1 MSRLVVAAAL
11 LLALLLVYDL
21 EFVRST
27 FAALLASNVL
37 DLGMVL
43 LAAFCCFFAASRS
56 TGYARQIWLL
66 LAIALTL
73 NTVAQAIT
81 TYYQSFV
88 PGSSESASPSD
99 ILFFVWSAPVFMIF
113 LPRSDDQSSGIDSL
127 RLLDFLQVAIVAVTV
142 YVYFFYSPDR
152 WKTDPHGLLRQI
164 LVLYIARDAILAS
177 SFFLRSRASV
187 PSWLRSL
194 SVVLA
199 FAFLAAV
206 LSDAD
211 YLFTLNSSVSSATWA
226 DLLWMLPYFVVILL
240 AVYWKP
246 PELLPLS
253 NSSSRFGTMVATQIL
268 PVATPL
274 IVILMGRSIAR
285 EQLLFAW
292 LAVTASVLC
301 SSVRLILTN
310 RRQRRVADDL
320 LDTERA
326 LRSSEEIL
334 ATAFF
339 NSPDAFSI
347 NPFPNGPYVEVNDG
361 FTRLTGYTR
370 EEVLGRA
377 PREMNLWVDFDRRD
391 QALALL
397 NRSAHLRDFEFRFRT
412 KSGQIRFGQMS
423 ASVIDL
429 RDQRCTLVIVRD
441 ITERKEADDI
451 LRSSEERFRSL
462 VRDLHFAVVL
472 HAPDARIEFANRA
485 AHYMFGL
492 PDGIAIGKYLP
503 DLGISTV
510 DKDGRDIPQ
519 SERPVLTVLRTR
531 QPIQDALMGFR
542 HPGSSNILWTFGNV
556 IPQFGPNGEIVR
568 LISSFADVT
577 AMKNAERA
585 VHNLST
591 QLLKLQD
598 EERRRLGRELHDGLA
613 QTVLAINLSL
623 AQVRQSLTSQEEA
636 AARSLEKARALTQ
649 QMSREIRTLSYLL
662 HPPLLDDLG
671 LVSTLREYVHG
682 FSERSGIETQLFANT
697 DFARLPQ
704 PIEIALFRI
713 VQESLANIQ
722 RHSGSTTAEIHLTT
736 QDSLLTL
743 EVTDHGQGIR
753 PPASESRRGT
763 ASGVPA
769 ENANTPTLDGNGI
782 EQRQAST
789 STVTLRDATPEEKEW
804 ESHKDHERQG
814 TASAV
819 PFSDALSGP
828 VAPEGNGHPE
838 HQNAGPYTHSTLT
851 TFAPES
857 IRLGV
862 GIPGMRERMAQ
873 LGGNLEIFS
882 GPSGTTIRATI
893 SLPVTE
899 PLDASS
905 SHPDRR

>member
-1 MSRLVVAAAL
+1 MVC
-11 LLALLLVYDL
+11 DL
-21 EFVRST
+21 EFVRSP
-27 FAALLASNVL
+27 FEALLASNVL
-37 DLGMVL
+37 DLAMVL
-43 LAAFCCFFAASRS
+43 LAALSCFFAASRS

-66 LAIALTL
+66 LAIAFTL
-73 NTVAQAIT
+73 NTLAQAIT

-88 PGSSESASPSD
+88 PGSFESASPSD

-152 WKTDPHGLLRQI
+152 WKNDPHGLLRQI
-164 LVLYIARDAILAS
+164 LILYIARDAILAS

-187 PSWLRSL
+187 PAWLRSC
-194 SVVLA
+194 SIVLA

-206 LSDAD
+206 LADAAD
-211 YLFTLNSSVSSATWA
+211 LFIINSSVSSATWA
-226 DLLWMLPYFVVILL
+226 DLLWMLPYFMVIVL

-246 PELLPLS
+246 PELLPPS
-253 NSSSRFGTMVATQIL
+253 PSSSRFGTMVATQIL

-274 IVILMGRSIAR
+274 IVILMGHSIAR
-285 EQLLFAW
+285 EQLRFAW

-310 RRQRRVADDL
+310 RRQRRVADNL
-320 LDTERA
+320 LETERA

-347 NPFPNGPYVEVNDG
+347 NPFPNGPYLEVNDG
-361 FTRLTGYTR
+361 FTRLTGYAR
-370 EEVLGRA
+370 EEVLGRT
-377 PREMNLWVDFDRRD
+377 PREMNLWVDSARRD

-397 NRSAHLRDFEFRFRT
+397 NRSAHLRDFEFRFRA
-412 KSGQIRFGQMS
+412 KSGQIRVGQMS

-441 ITERKEADDI
+441 ITERKEGEDI

-472 HAPDARIEFANRA
+472 HTPDANVEFANRA
-485 AHYMFGL
+485 AHRMFNI
-492 PDGIAIGKYLP
+492 PDGTAVGKHLT
-503 DLGISTV
+503 DLGIFAV
-510 DKDGRDIPQ
+510 GEDGKPIPFADH
-519 SERPVLTVLRTR
+519 PVPYVLRTHT
-531 QPIQDALMGFR
+531 PIHDGLVAFR
-542 HPGSSNILWTFGNV
+542 RPGSDRILWIFGSAV
-556 IPQFGPNGEIVR
+556 PQFDSSGNLIRV
-568 LISSFADVT
+568 ISSFADVT
-577 AMKNAERA
+577 EMKNAERA

-623 AQVRQSLTSQEEA
+623 AQVRQSLTSQEET

-671 LVSTLREYVHG
+671 LVSTLREYVQG
-682 FSERSGIETQLFANT
+682 FSERSGIDTQLFANT

-722 RHSGSTTAEIHLTT
+722 RHSGSSTAEIRLITEN
-736 QDSLLTL
+736 SLLTL

-753 PPASESRRGT
+753 PSAPESRKGT
-763 ASGVPA
+763 GLPCTDVRRAMPS
-769 ENANTPTLDGNGI
+769 ENASATTSDGNGI
-782 EQRQAST
+782 EELQATT
-789 STVTLRDATPEEKEW
+789 SVTLRDARAVELELEA
-804 ESHKDHERQG
+804 HRDYEREG

-819 PFSDALSGP
+819 PHSNSPCGALA
-828 VAPEGNGHPE
+828 VEGNGHPE
-838 HQNAGPYTHSTLT
+838 HRNAGPYTYSSVT

-882 GPSGTTIRATI
+882 GSSGTTIRATI

-905 SHPDRR
+905 SHPDR

>member
-1 MSRLVVAAAL
+1 MLSTRWTSRLVVAAAV

-21 EFVRST
+21 EFVRSA
-27 FAALLASNVL
+27 FASLLASNVL

-43 LAAFCCFFAASRS
+43 LAAICCFAAASRS
-56 TGYARQIWLL
+56 RGYARQIWLL
-66 LAIALTL
+66 LGIALVL
-73 NTVAQAIT
+73 NSAAQAIT

-142 YVYFFYSPDR
+142 YVYFFYSPAR

-164 LVLYIARDAILAS
+164 LILYIARDAILAS
-177 SFFLRSRASV
+177 AFFLRSRASI
-187 PSWLRSL
+187 PSWLRSI
-194 SVVLA
+194 SMVLA
-199 FAFLAAV
+199 LAFVAAV

-211 YLFTLNSSVSSATWA
+211 YLFTINFSVGSASWG
-226 DLLWMLPYFVVILL
+226 DVVWMVPYFLVILL
-240 AVYWKP
+240 ALYWKP
-246 PELLPLS
+246 PSLLPLPP
-253 NSSSRFGTMVATQIL
+253 SRSPFGTMVATQIL

-274 IVILMGRSIAR
+274 IVILMSRSIAR

-301 SSVRLILTN
+301 SSIRLILTN

-347 NPFPNGPYVEVNDG
+347 NPFPNGGYLEVNDG

-370 EEVLGRA
+370 EEVIGKT

-397 NRSAHLRDFEFRFRT
+397 NRSASLRDFEFRFRA
-412 KSGQIRFGQMS
+412 KSGQIRIGQMS

-429 RDQRCTLVIVRD
+429 RNQRCTLVIVRD
-441 ITERKEADDI
+441 VTERNEAEDI

-472 HAPDARIEFANRA
+472 HTPEANVEFANRA
-485 AHYMFGL
+485 AHRMFNI
-492 PDGIAIGKYLP
+492 PDGTAIGKHLT
-503 DLGISTV
+503 DLGIFAV
-510 DKDGRDIPQ
+510 GEDGKPIPFADH
-519 SERPVLTVLRTR
+519 PVPYVLRT
-531 QPIQDALMGFR
+531 QMPIHDGLVAFR
-542 HPGSSNILWTFGNV
+542 RPGSDHILWIFGSAV
-556 IPQFGPNGEIVR
+556 PQFDSSGNLIRV
-568 LISSFADVT
+568 ISSFADVT
-577 AMKNAERA
+577 DMKNAERA

-598 EERRRLGRELHDGLA
+598 EERRRIGRELHDGLA

-623 AQVRQSLTSQEEA
+623 AQVRQSLKSQDETA
-636 AARSLEKARALTQ
+636 GRSLDKARALTQ

-682 FSERSGIETQLFANT
+682 FSERSGIETQLFVNS
-697 DFARLPQ
+697 DFARRPQ

-722 RHSGSTTAEIHLTT
+722 RHSGSSTAEIRLSS
-736 QDSLLTL
+736 QEASLTL

-753 PPASESRRGT
+753 PPAPEFRRRRR
-763 ASGVPA
+763 SGIPA
-769 ENANTPTLDGNGI
+769 ENAKASSGNGI
-782 EQRQAST
+782 EE
-789 STVTLRDATPEEKEW
+789 LP
-804 ESHKDHERQG
+804 G
-814 TASAV
+814 TASEGRNGEEPLGALLGELQSAAV
-819 PFSDALSGP
+819 KVGALAS
-828 VAPEGNGHPE
+828 EGNGQAAQP
-838 HQNAGPYTHSTLT
+838 QTPFTQTALG
-851 TFAPES
+851 PES

-893 SLPVTE
+893 FLPVTE